1 MEKKNIFLGKI
12 HKNGCYVNDGKHGY
26 FLTCDKK
33 HYKIPEWFPHEAMT
47 LDIAERLIEYKNKM
61 SQVWLE
67 KGNKNEKSELSVEE
81 ESD

>member
-1 MEKKNIFLGKI
+1 MDLE
-12 HKNGCYVNDGKHGY
+12 
-26 FLTCDKK
+26 T
-33 HYKIPEWFPHEAMT
+33 
-47 LDIAERLIEYKNKM
+47 AERLIEYKNKM

>member
-1 MEKKNIFLGKI
+1 
-12 HKNGCYVNDGKHGY
+12 
-26 FLTCDKK
+26 
-33 HYKIPEWFPHEAMT
+33 MT